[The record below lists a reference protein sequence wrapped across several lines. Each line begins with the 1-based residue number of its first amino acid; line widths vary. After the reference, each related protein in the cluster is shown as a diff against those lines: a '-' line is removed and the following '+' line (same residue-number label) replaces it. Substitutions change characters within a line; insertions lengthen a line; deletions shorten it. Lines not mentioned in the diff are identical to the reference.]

1 MVLDG
6 SDDIDT
12 SLEDPSS
19 FLDNVEN
26 ERKVLAGKLQAVVE
40 NGLEQARDLMGRSPE
55 KAIQELK
62 LLLEQVDSATD
73 VAGDIRQ
80 QLRKQIEDAIRETGA
95 RQVDVDEQKMLAQSR
110 EANAQRLKNLAD
122 ETARKQELITSLM
135 EKFNVLM
142 DEAALEDD
150 RKRVDEGE
158 KYLTADA
165 EIAMPIQV
173 YYRTTER
180 QPRPFGKLVSFANTK
195 VWRNSGTCDTKILP
209 TSCMKTTRH

>member
-1 MVLDG
+1 MKGAIKVADEVLRKDPTNTEAKAIKGAAERGPVTTEIALVQDTAPAPAAPAPANPEALVLDG

-80 QLRKQIEDAIRETGA
+80 QLRKQIEDAIRKPVLVRSMSMNRKCSHRAAKPTHSVLKIW
-95 RQVDVDEQKMLAQSR
+95 RMK
-110 EANAQRLKNLAD
+110 RLEN
-122 ETARKQELITSLM
+122 RS
-135 EKFNVLM
+135 
-142 DEAALEDD
+142 
-150 RKRVDEGE
+150 
-158 KYLTADA
+158 
-165 EIAMPIQV
+165 
-173 YYRTTER
+173 
-180 QPRPFGKLVSFANTK
+180 
-195 VWRNSGTCDTKILP
+195 
-209 TSCMKTTRH
+209 

>member
-1 MVLDG
+1 MKSFVDPTNTEAKAIKGAAERGPVTTEIAAVQDTAPAPAAPAPANPGALVLDD

-40 NGLEQARDLMGRSPE
+40 NGLEQLDLMGRSPE

-62 LLLEQVDSATD
+62 LLLEQVDGATD

-122 ETARKQELITSLM
+122 ETAPE
-135 EKFNVLM
+135 N
-142 DEAALEDD
+142 
-150 RKRVDEGE
+150 RVDHQSDGE
-158 KYLTADA
+158 
-165 EIAMPIQV
+165 IQC
-173 YYRTTER
+173 
-180 QPRPFGKLVSFANTK
+180 PDG
-195 VWRNSGTCDTKILP
+195 
-209 TSCMKTTRH
+209 